1 MRQLIYLCKRPVLLL
16 TSLFISFFIG
26 CTPSPKEISELKVGD
41 PIPASLMRKPLTVVN
56 CPGGDNT
63 LTLRKY
69 KNKLVILDF
78 WETWCGVCV
87 KSMSKFDTLA
97 INHSDKL
104 RVFLVSIQ
112 EGNVVS
118 PFLTKK
124 GSGLTAIV
132 NGKFLSTYF
141 PHKSVPHEV
150 WIKDGKVFAIT
161 GHEAVTEENIRM
173 VLSGEKT
180 SLAELRANFDY
191 DSSRPLLL
199 DGNGGEPEDLQYRSL
214 ITGYIDG
221 IGGGGVHTDNEKGNF
236 RIRAINGDVKNLY
249 QFALSR
255 LGDKSL
261 SCDNR
266 CIMECTEEKILP
278 PQGLPAYDTLARGMY
293 YCYELIVPV
302 ALKDKSAEMMIED
315 LNRYFGV
322 RYNIN
327 GVIEERMIDCWTIIM
342 KGSTG
347 RLISHSK
354 TPKIINDVPGQI
366 EYQRQPFSQ
375 ICKTLNH
382 LYRGQPMPVV
392 DCTGITDE
400 VDFILPLG
408 IENITDLR
416 PYLNKYG
423 LDLKQEIKEIEM
435 FVIRDL
441 DR

>member
-1 MRQLIYLCKRPVLLL
+1 MLI
-16 TSLFISFFIG
+16 TSLILCHLIG
-26 CTPSPKEISELKVGD
+26 CTQSPKEIYELKVGD
-41 PIPASLMRKPLTVVN
+41 PIPASLMSKPLHVVN
-56 CPGGDNT
+56 SPGGDNT
-63 LTLRKY
+63 LTLRKF

-87 KSMSKFDTLA
+87 KSMSRFDTLV

-104 RVFLVSIQ
+104 KVFLVSIQ

-161 GHEAVTEENIRM
+161 GHEAVTEENINM
-173 VLSGEKT
+173 VLTGEKT
-180 SLAELRANFDY
+180 SLAELKADFEY

-199 DGNGGEPEDLQYRSL
+199 DGNGGQPEDLQYRSL

-221 IGGGGVHTDNEKGNF
+221 IGGGGVHTDNENGSF
-236 RIRAINGDVKNLY
+236 RIRAINGDVMNLY

-255 LGDKSL
+255 IGDKSL
-261 SCDNR
+261 SNDNR
-266 CIMECTEEKILP
+266 CIMECTEEKVLP
-278 PQGLPAYDTLARGMY
+278 PTELPSYDPAARGMY

-315 LNRYFGV
+315 LNRFFGV
-322 RYNIN
+322 RYNIY
-327 GVIEERMIDCWTIIM
+327 GVIEERMVDCWTIIM

-382 LYRGQPMPVV
+382 LYKGQPMPVV

-423 LDLKQEIKEIEM
+423 LDLKQEKKEIEM

>member
-1 MRQLIYLCKRPVLLL
+1 MRQLYYSCNRPVSLL
-16 TSLFISFFIG
+16 TSLFLCLFIS
-26 CTPSPKEISELKVGD
+26 CTQSVQEISELKVGD
-41 PIPASLMRKPLTVVN
+41 PIPASLMSKPLDVVN
-56 CPGGDNT
+56 SPGGDNT
-63 LTLRKY
+63 LALRKY

-87 KSMSKFDTLA
+87 KSMSRFDTLA
-97 INHSDKL
+97 VNHSDKL
-104 RVFLVSIQ
+104 KVFLVSIQ

-180 SLAELRANFDY
+180 SLAELRADFNY
-191 DSSRPLLL
+191 DSSKPLLL
-199 DGNGGEPEDLQYRSL
+199 NGNGGQPEDLQYRSL

-221 IGGGGVHTDNEKGNF
+221 IGGGGVHTDNENGSF
-236 RIRAINGDVKNLY
+236 RIRAINGDVMNLY

-255 LGDKSL
+255 IGDKSL
-261 SCDNR
+261 SNDNR

-278 PQGLPAYDTLARGMY
+278 PKGLPAYDTLARGMY

-302 ALKDKSAEMMIED
+302 ALKDKAPEMMIED
-315 LNRYFGV
+315 LNRFFGA

-327 GVIEERMIDCWTIIM
+327 GVIEERMVNCWTIIK

-347 RLISHSK
+347 RLMSHSK
-354 TPKIINDVPGQI
+354 TPKIISDVPGQI

-375 ICKTLNH
+375 IYKTLNH
-382 LYRGQPMPVV
+382 VYRGHPMPVV

-408 IENITDLR
+408 IENIADLR

-423 LDLKQEIKEIEM
+423 LDLKQEMRELEM

-441 DR
+441 DK